1 MRNEGG
7 KQIPACLGNDLGG
20 VPGCVSH
27 RAATMTLEIM
37 TMTADEILD
46 HPALEP
52 CVRGQAQALLS
63 MQGSSPRI
71 SSVFATQ
78 QRWLMAHA
86 ALALY
91 FRSEAQ
97 QAGGAGKGLLTE
109 RFLEVVARHDIASRN
124 TASSFLKEML
134 KYDIVRHV
142 PNCASQRQR
151 TLAPSPEA
159 LSALYGWHVLHL
171 ATLDR
176 LDGGARV
183 TRFNA
188 DPTLLARIQPRV
200 ADALIGSKEVREPGR
215 TFSLFTWVNEGGIVM
230 DRLIFGCQPGSSGG
244 RILTDITSV
253 SALAQRL
260 KLSRTQLGRKL
271 AEAEAMGSLGWS
283 GTRGKSPL
291 WVSED
296 FRRQY
301 LSAQAVKLAIIGAAF
316 EACATRDTH
325 DDAPVVVRGVRPTV
339 KSRFT
344 AHQDSRQ

>member
-1 MRNEGG
+1 
-7 KQIPACLGNDLGG
+7 
-20 VPGCVSH
+20 
-27 RAATMTLEIM
+27 
-37 TMTADEILD
+37 MTADEILD

-91 FRSEAQ
+91 FRGEAQ
-97 QAGGAGKGLLTE
+97 QAGTGLLTE
-109 RFLEVVARHDIASRN
+109 RFLEILARHDIASRN
-124 TASSFLKEML
+124 TGSSFLKEML
-134 KYDIVRHV
+134 KYDIVRV
-142 PNCASQRQR
+142 APNCVSQRQR
-151 TLAPSPEA
+151 TLAPSPAA

-183 TRFNA
+183 ARFNA
-188 DPTLLARIQPRV
+188 DPAMLRKMQPLI
-200 ADALIGSKEVREPGR
+200 ADGLIGSKEVREPGR

-230 DRLIFGCQPGSSGG
+230 DRLIFGCQPGASGG

-283 GTRGKSPL
+283 GTRGKSPM

-301 LSAQAVKLAIIGAAF
+301 LSAQAVKLAIIEAAF
-316 EACATRDTH
+316 EACAMPIAH
-325 DDAPVVVRGVRPTV
+325 VHAPALHAM
-339 KSRFT
+339 S
-344 AHQDSRQ
+344 A

>member
-1 MRNEGG
+1 M
-7 KQIPACLGNDLGG
+7 
-20 VPGCVSH
+20 
-27 RAATMTLEIM
+27 M
-37 TMTADEILD
+37 MTADRILV

-97 QAGGAGKGLLTE
+97 EAGGAGGGLLTE
-109 RFLEVVARHDIASRN
+109 RFLEMVVRHDIASRN

-134 KYDIVRHV
+134 KYDIIRVAA
-142 PNCASQRQR
+142 NCASQRQR
-151 TLAPSPEA
+151 TLAPSPAA

-176 LDGGARV
+176 LDGGARAA
-183 TRFNA
+183 TFNA
-188 DPTLLARIQPRV
+188 DPAMPSAIQPRI
-200 ADALIGSKEVREPGR
+200 ADALIGSKEIREPGG

-230 DRLIFGCQPGSSGG
+230 DRLIFGCQPVSTGG
-244 RILTDITSV
+244 RILTDVTSV
-253 SALAQRL
+253 SALAQGL

-283 GTRGKSPL
+283 GTRGKSRL

-301 LSAQAVKLAIIGAAF
+301 LWAQAVKLAIIDAAF
-316 EACATRDTH
+316 EACA
-325 DDAPVVVRGVRPTV
+325 PSSVV
-339 KSRFT
+339 
-344 AHQDSRQ
+344 AAA